1 MAPWKLPLI
10 VAAVVV
16 PIVAAFRVGGP
27 GVGVA
32 MGALTVVAILVV
44 AVRQRP
50 LGPIVS
56 APADDDLRHILIVAA
71 TVLED
76 PADIG
81 RVAAAAEFDRSQAEP
96 DVLVLVP
103 ARIGFLD
110 RWTSDVESARHEAQE
125 RLVATVAALAKAG
138 IAAEAQVGDEGI
150 VQATEDQLQSSPR
163 PRWCW
168 WGAMMG
174 TASTQRRLNWSPGF
188 RPASAE
194 SGSAAPAKVSRP
206 RRPRTSLVL
215 SAPPR

>member
-16 PIVAAFRVGGP
+16 PIAAAFMVGGP

-32 MGALTVVAILVV
+32 IGALAAVAILVV

-56 APADDDLRHILIVAA
+56 APADDSGRHVLIVAA
-71 TVLED
+71 TGVED
-76 PADIG
+76 PADVA
-81 RVAAAAEFDRSQAEP
+81 RVVAAAEVGGSKGEA

-110 RWTSDVESARHEAQE
+110 RWASDVESARHAAQE

-138 IAAEAQVGDEGI
+138 VAAEARVGDEDI
-150 VQATEDQLQSSPR
+150 VQATEDQLQSFPATEVVLVGGGEEDGLDVAAAELQS
-163 PRWCW
+163 
-168 WGAMMG
+168 
-174 TASTQRRLNWSPGF
+174 RLEAGF
-188 RPASAE
+188 RRVQLDGAGKGVEAEPA
-194 SGSAAPAKVSRP
+194 GD
-206 RRPRTSLVL
+206 
-215 SAPPR
+215 